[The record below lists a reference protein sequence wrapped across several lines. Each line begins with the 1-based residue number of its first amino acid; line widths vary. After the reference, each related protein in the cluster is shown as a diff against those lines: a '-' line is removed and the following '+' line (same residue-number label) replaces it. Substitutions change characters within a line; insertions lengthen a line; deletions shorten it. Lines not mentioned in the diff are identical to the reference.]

1 MDRQMQNIN
10 CDCEMMRTL
19 IWALLREEKK
29 SPNDISNDTKCT
41 LIYVCMY
48 IYMYV
53 QYLSRYIY
61 MSKYICIV

>member
-29 SPNDISNDTKCT
+29 SPNDISNDTKCMHVY
-41 LIYVCMY
+41 IHVCTVS
-48 IYMYV
+48 I
-53 QYLSRYIY
+53 
-61 MSKYICIV
+61 